1 MLISGRFVA
10 LALVGVLLAAWSAV
24 AVGVY
29 ALVLVLAL
37 ATDLALAGRIAGLD
51 VGREPTAPVR
61 LGERAESVL
70 AATNTGRRVVRALVR
85 DAWVPSAGAR
95 PRAQRVGVPPGETRR
110 LTTVLVPTRRGE
122 RDTDRVTVRSY
133 GPLGLGARQRRL
145 VVPGRLQVL
154 PPFTSRRFLPEKLS
168 RLRRLD
174 GAVLVRQRGQGSEFD
189 SLRTYVTGDD
199 VRALDWRATARSRDL
214 VVRTWRPE
222 RDRHVVLAVD
232 TGRSSAARLGDEPRL
247 DGALDACLLLGALAA
262 RAGDRVALVAADVE
276 VRARLGPSGGRD
288 VLPRLVG
295 ALAPLE
301 PSLVETDP
309 QLLAAEVLR
318 QVSRRSLVVLF
329 SALDTASGDAAE
341 GAGLLPTARA
351 LAARHEVVVASASD
365 PELARLAHERGDPA
379 QAYLA
384 AAAELAAARRAAVIE
399 QLGLLGVHVVDAP
412 TDVLA
417 SKVADAYLD
426 LKAAGRL

>member
-10 LALVGVLLAAWSAV
+10 LALVGVLLAAWSAA

-29 ALVLVLAL
+29 ALVLVLAFG
-37 ATDLALAGRIAGLD
+37 ADLALAGRIAD
-51 VGREPTAPVR
+51 VRLVREPTAPVR
-61 LGERAESVL
+61 LGERAETVL
-70 AATNTGRRVVRALVR
+70 TATNTGRREVRALVR
-85 DAWVPSAGAR
+85 DAWAPSAGAR
-95 PRAQRVGVPPGETRR
+95 PRAQHSNVPAGETRR
-110 LTTVLVPTRRGE
+110 VVTALVPTRRGE
-122 RDTDRVTVRSY
+122 RAADRVTARSY

-145 VVPGRLQVL
+145 DVPGRLQVL

-189 SLRTYVTGDD
+189 SLRTYVMGDD
-199 VRALDWRATARSRDL
+199 VRAIDWRATARSRDL

-222 RDRHVVLAVD
+222 RDRHIVLAVD

-329 SALDTASGDAAE
+329 SALDTAADT
-341 GAGLLPTARA
+341 GLLPAARL
-351 LAARHEVVVASASD
+351 LAARHEVIVASASD
-365 PELARLAHERGDPA
+365 PALVRLARERHDSSH
-379 QAYLA
+379 AYLA
-384 AAAELAAARRAAVIE
+384 AAAELAAARRASIID
-399 QLGLLGVHVVDAP
+399 QLGALGVHVVDAP